1 MYKIDLYMKA
11 LNICKF
17 ETSSFLAQTIQG
29 SVLLI
34 KRIANEI
41 EKYKALHSEI
51 KSIESMFADIN

>member
-1 MYKIDLYMKA
+1 MKA

-29 SVLLI
+29 SVPLI

-41 EKYKALHSEI
+41 EKYKALHSEN
-51 KSIESMFADIN
+51 KSKDSMFADIN